1 LTKVEALLDE
11 SVKEFLIPDLPEDV
25 RIYDLSEID
34 FDKLQERFK
43 KNRKR
48 IELERLRKSIVKRLE
63 ELVKANRTRLDFKE
77 KYEEMIADYLSG
89 AKSLE
94 EIIKKLVDFSQ
105 ALQDEERR
113 YIREELSSEEE
124 LAVFDLLTKPEMKLS
139 RTEEKEVK
147 KIARQLLDTLK
158 REKLVLDWKK
168 KQQTRADVKVAI
180 AKTLDTLPEIYS
192 KEIYDKKCDL
202 VYQYVYDLEVVCAQ
216 LSA

>member
-1 LTKVEALLDE
+1 MTKVEALLDE
-11 SVKEFLIPDLPEDV
+11 SVKGFLIPDLPDDV

-168 KQQTRADVKVAI
+168 KQQTRPYRSVIFV
-180 AKTLDTLPEIYS
+180 TF
-192 KEIYDKKCDL
+192 
-202 VYQYVYDLEVVCAQ
+202 
-216 LSA
+216 